1 MICFK
6 CIDQNILNHP
16 VRLFPPKQTQSVVL
30 LFCYH
35 AAIMRYPCACH
46 SVVKTSLFEGE
57 HGVFN

>member
-16 VRLFPPKQTQSVVL
+16 VRLFPPEADAIGSFIIL
-30 LFCYH
+30 LY
-35 AAIMRYPCACH
+35 AAIMRYPCACP
-46 SVVKTSLFEGE
+46 SVVKTSLFEDE